1 LVVQLAKRG
10 SPAGKSNFQNNP
22 FYAGYSIQF
31 CNSKKKVNPKL
42 LTFAYDPFESSD
54 DVLFAHGKHIWT

>member
-1 LVVQLAKRG
+1 LGQPLEANLCMLRTDGLFAIQKKKITAKR
-10 SPAGKSNFQNNP
+10 
-22 FYAGYSIQF
+22 
-31 CNSKKKVNPKL
+31 